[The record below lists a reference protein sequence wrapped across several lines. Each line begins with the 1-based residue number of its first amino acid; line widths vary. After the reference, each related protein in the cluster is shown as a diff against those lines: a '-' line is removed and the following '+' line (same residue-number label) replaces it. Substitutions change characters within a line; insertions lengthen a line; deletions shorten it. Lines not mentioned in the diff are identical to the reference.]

1 MSQARFLVVL
11 LFTYIRNSV
20 HFVFFFNHFCQ
31 YFCSFLG
38 GTSGKEPTCQRRK
51 QKRGGFNPWVRI
63 MYFKKMMTFLASF
76 SKTYW
81 NICFTEMESSRKKK
95 TLNSKRYIHWRQRAS
110 CWWRWTEIP
119 VKNTYVK
126 QSIQTGLMKARR
138 AVCAQSCSALCD
150 SMDHSPPG
158 SYVHGSLQE
167 RILKWLAI
175 PSSRESQQKNRN
187 YKKES
192 IWSLKIFLLQS
203 HIQ

>member
-1 MSQARFLVVL
+1 
-11 LFTYIRNSV
+11 
-20 HFVFFFNHFCQ
+20 
-31 YFCSFLG
+31 
-38 GTSGKEPTCQRRK
+38 
-51 QKRGGFNPWVRI
+51 
-63 MYFKKMMTFLASF
+63 MTFLASF

-110 CWWRWTEIP
+110 CWWWWTEIP

-175 PSSRESQQKNRN
+175 PPPGNLNRGIETIKKNQFEAWK
-187 YKKES
+187 YFYY
-192 IWSLKIFLLQS
+192 SLTFNSYLE
-203 HIQ
+203 

>member
-1 MSQARFLVVL
+1 
-11 LFTYIRNSV
+11 
-20 HFVFFFNHFCQ
+20 
-31 YFCSFLG
+31 
-38 GTSGKEPTCQRRK
+38 
-51 QKRGGFNPWVRI
+51 
-63 MYFKKMMTFLASF
+63 MTFLPSF

-119 VKNTYVK
+119 VKNTCEAVH
-126 QSIQTGLMKARR
+126 SDCLMKARR
-138 AVCAQSCSALCD
+138 AVCAQSCPTLGD

-175 PSSRESQQKNRN
+175 PSSRGSQQRNRN

>member
-1 MSQARFLVVL
+1 MSQTRFLVVL

-20 HFVFFFNHFCQ
+20 HFVFFFNHFASTFAASWVALVVKNQ
-31 YFCSFLG
+31 LANAENNREVG
-38 GTSGKEPTCQRRK
+38 LIPGSGSCTL
-51 QKRGGFNPWVRI
+51 
-63 MYFKKMMTFLASF
+63 KKKMTFLASF

-110 CWWRWTEIP
+110 CWWWWTEIP

-175 PSSRESQQKNRN
+175 PSSRESQQRNRN